1 MITFVLALA
10 SRASR
15 GALPPFV
22 LALNLASR
30 ASRGALPPLVLALIG
45 RPVRALRTSYG
56 NMEISCGCP
65 KRLSYSSKCFRI
77 RLSVC
82 RIRLSVCRIRLS
94 VFRIRL
100 TVFVFV

>member
-15 GALPPFV
+15 GALPPLV
-22 LALNLASR
+22 LALISR

-56 NMEISCGCP
+56 DMEISCGCP
-65 KRLSYSSKCFRI
+65 KSTLI
-77 RLSVC
+77 RKHLVAFVKERKNDADAGWTVC
-82 RIRLSVCRIRLS
+82 RSLGPPETC
-94 VFRIRL
+94 
-100 TVFVFV
+100 